1 MRAFAGTDAGSRW
14 ESRLIRSA
22 HPVVAR
28 VVDVAVARRRVV
40 RVPGVGVLVADP
52 AAARRVLTDPDT
64 FAKNGPGSSGA
75 LWTPVLGERVL
86 LNMEGEDHR
95 ALRRSLSDLFSPRVV
110 REVCAAAAG
119 PLVAAAAARLR
130 SGRGLDVVRLAREV
144 SAATIGVVVGLDPDT
159 PPSTL
164 LEAGDAI
171 ESMVSWRTR
180 TFDDDAVRRARGAL
194 AVVQDAAESAHAAQ
208 GSDTVM
214 GRLARQG
221 ATLDDARSLAAALFL
236 TGTGTVSSAFPR
248 IAGQLADAGLLSP
261 EHAASCDVDDVV
273 AEGLRMTTPSLATL
287 RRCVRATELDGV
299 RLRADERVVVLL
311 WWATRRDG
319 GFDPSRP
326 ATGDLRHLWF
336 GAGTHFCLGAPLA
349 LAELRAMTAMLL
361 DVASEERLVVTSRR
375 AARHALVPRYADLT
389 LRTQGRRPGDP
400 GAPGGMGD
408 LVRPAGTG
416 GKVRLAGTSR
426 AGHAA

>member
-1 MRAFAGTDAGSRW
+1 VRALAPTDPGSRW
-14 ESRLIRSA
+14 ESRLVRSA

-28 VVDVAVARRRVV
+28 VVDSAVSRRGVV

-52 AAARRVLTDPDT
+52 GVARRVLTDPDA

-110 REVCAAAAG
+110 REVCDAAAG
-119 PLVAAAAARLR
+119 PLVAAAAARMR
-130 SGRGLDVVRLAREV
+130 AGEDLDVVRLAREV
-144 SAATIGVVVGLDPDT
+144 SAAAIGVVVGLDPAT
-159 PPSTL
+159 PPATL
-164 LEAGDAI
+164 LEASDAI

-180 TFDDDAVRRARGAL
+180 GFDAGAVRRARGAL
-194 AVVQDAAESAHAAQ
+194 AVVQDAAESAHAAREP
-208 GSDTVM
+208 DTVM

-221 ATLDDARSLAAALFL
+221 ASLDDARSLAAALFL

-248 IAGQLADAGLLSP
+248 IAGQLADADLLAPGRVLS
-261 EHAASCDVDDVV
+261 HDVDAVV

-287 RRCVRATELDGV
+287 RRCVHVTDLGGV
-299 RLRADERVVVLL
+299 RVRADERVVVLL
-311 WWATRRDG
+311 WWATRREG
-319 GFDPSRP
+319 GFDPGRP

-336 GAGTHFCLGAPLA
+336 GAGSHFCLGAPLA

-361 DVASEERLVVTSRR
+361 DVAGEQGLVVTSRR
-375 AARHALVPRYADLT
+375 AARRVLVPRYAELT
-389 LRTQGRRPGDP
+389 VRTPDGRH
-400 GAPGGMGD
+400 AGGTA
-408 LVRPAGTG
+408 RPAGS
-416 GKVRLAGTSR
+416 SR
-426 AGHAA
+426 SDRAA